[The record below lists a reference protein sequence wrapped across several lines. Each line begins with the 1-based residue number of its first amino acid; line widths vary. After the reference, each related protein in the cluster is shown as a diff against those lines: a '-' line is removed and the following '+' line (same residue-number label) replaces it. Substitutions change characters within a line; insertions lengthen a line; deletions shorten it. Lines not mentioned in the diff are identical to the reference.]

1 MALLS
6 DVRDAAHRL
15 KAADRVLVIGC
26 SGGGKTTLARTIA
39 KRFDL
44 PFVSM
49 DREFFWLPGW
59 VERARPEQRA
69 LIAKWVRQDRWIM
82 DGTNTSSFD
91 LRLPRTDIVLWVRMP
106 RLICVWGAVSRWLKW
121 IGRTRPE
128 MTPGCPEKVDL
139 EFLSYIWNF
148 EKKHS
153 PIVLAAMAA
162 HGPDVPVLQ
171 LKSRRQMRELLDL
184 LGSPA

>member
-1 MALLS
+1 
-6 DVRDAAHRL
+6 
-15 KAADRVLVIGC
+15 
-26 SGGGKTTLARTIA
+26 
-39 KRFDL
+39 
-44 PFVSM
+44 
-49 DREFFWLPGW
+49 
-59 VERARPEQRA
+59 
-69 LIAKWVRQDRWIM
+69 M
-82 DGTNTSSFD
+82 DGSPTSSSFD

-139 EFLSYIWNF
+139 EFLRYIWNF
-148 EKKHS
+148 EKAAF
-153 PIVLAAMAA
+153 PPVLGAMAA

-171 LKSRRQMRELLDL
+171 LKSRHQMRELLDL